1 MLKSFAGEAEK
12 NYTKWVKNTV
22 KINCLT
28 NVKMHKLK
36 MHLFCFNQHLLWTG
50 EII

>member
-28 NVKMHKLK
+28 NVKNAQVENALV
-36 MHLFCFNQHLLWTG
+36 LF
-50 EII
+50 